1 MENLETQKKL
11 HTALI
16 AFKREFAGMKKSGKG
31 NYHSYFTID
40 DVLQATTKFL
50 VNNGLVVNQRVVLTS
65 NGEKL
70 LQTTISH
77 IDGGSIADDGIPL
90 MINPNSKN
98 PMQEL
103 GGCITYARRY
113 GMTSMLGL
121 SEFDNDLGDIDN
133 PETELTSKPK
143 GNGGQSYRVE
153 PLKEID
159 VNKCQN
165 FKSKYPEY
173 FEELIK
179 CKGGLSGKLRKSFG
193 SIYKKM
199 QELKEEKIIKEV
211 KELYDQL
218 KTTCNQ

>member
-77 IDGGSIADDGIPL
+77 TDGGSISDDGIPL
-90 MINPNSKN
+90 IINANSKN

-121 SEFDNDLGDIDN
+121 SEFDNDCEVL
-133 PETELTSKPK
+133 TEKPK
-143 GNGGQSYRVE
+143 GNGGQSHRVNELPE
-153 PLKEID
+153 PNGAGEL
-159 VNKCQN
+159 
-165 FKSKYPEY
+165 FKKSFSTLYDEMSQ
-173 FEELIK
+173 
-179 CKGGLSGKLRKSFG
+179 CKGKKSGDLRKV
-193 SIYKKM
+193 YT
-199 QELKEEKIIKEV
+199 KIV
-211 KELYDQL
+211 KELKDMDIDKNQPDEFADMEKFKDYL